1 MKNVTGT
8 LVLSIFGA
16 ILGMFYFGYN
26 TGVINA
32 PEDSI
37 KQFIID
43 THKSHYNVTLTNDG
57 RDAIYTLIVSM
68 FVVGGMVG
76 AMIGG
81 TIADKLG
88 RKRGLILS
96 QVMGLLGGIITAIS
110 KPLFS
115 WEVLLVGRLLVGF
128 TAGLNTVVAPLYL
141 SEIAPVNLRGG
152 IGVLNQLAVTSGI
165 FLSQILGLSEILGN
179 EAGWAWLL
187 AITAFPPAL
196 QLILLMF
203 CPRSPRYVYISLEQ
217 EDEARTELYKL
228 RKDDDVVN
236 SEIREMFEEKQ
247 AEKEPDMNLW
257 DIIKSSKLRVAL
269 TIGIVMHL
277 SQQLSGIVAIFYY
290 VVTFF
295 TDAGIETNQA
305 KVS

>member
-1 MKNVTGT
+1 
-8 LVLSIFGA
+8 
-16 ILGMFYFGYN
+16 
-26 TGVINA
+26 
-32 PEDSI
+32 
-37 KQFIID
+37 
-43 THKSHYNVTLTNDG
+43 
-57 RDAIYTLIVSM
+57 M